1 MRPLSSPPCGRPSYV
16 LCVALLALAGCG
28 GGDDAAAGSAST
40 AASTPSAAGITCKKV
55 AAPEP
60 KGAQHLS
67 KPTATLPAGKRYD
80 VDLQTNCGTITI
92 RLATGRAPK
101 TSASFADL
109 VKRGFYDG
117 LTFHRVVHDFV
128 IQGGD
133 PLGTG
138 LGGPGYT
145 VVEKPP
151 ADTAYTTGVVAM
163 AKTEADPSG
172 ASGSQFFIVTA
183 PDAGLPPDYAVA
195 GGVVRGHGRRAA
207 HRQAPGRRA
216 GPPDLARRHR
226 EGDAQNRVSRG
237 SAGSRQSG
245 SSWRASLTA
254 SPTARMPVCS
264 SGAQSSSSP
273 AGVGAA
279 VQPRVLGLGR
289 EHHRHAVVDV
299 GELLG
304 GRRW

>member
-1 MRPLSSPPCGRPSYV
+1 MRPTLLA

-28 GGDDAAAGSAST
+28 DDGGTASSTT
-40 AASTPSAAGITCKKV
+40 AASTPAAGAIRCKKV

-67 KPTATLPAGKRYD
+67 RPKAALPAGKRYD
-80 VDLQTNCGTITI
+80 VDLETNCGTITL

-101 TSASFADL
+101 TAASFADL

-117 LTFHRVVHDFV
+117 LIFHRVVHGFV

-151 ADTAYTTGVVAM
+151 GATAYTTGVVAM
-163 AKTEADPSG
+163 AKTEADPPG

-183 PDAGLPPDYAVA
+183 PNAQLPPDYAVA
-195 GGVVRGHGRRAA
+195 GGVVRGMNVAQYIGKL
-207 HRQAPGRRA
+207 PV
-216 GPPDLARRHR
+216 
-226 EGDAQNRVSRG
+226 DAQERP
-237 SAGSRQSG
+237 
-245 SSWRASLTA
+245 T
-254 SPTARMPVCS
+254 SP
-264 SGAQSSSSP
+264 
-273 AGVGAA
+273 
-279 VQPRVLGLGR
+279 
-289 EHHRHAVVDV
+289 VVIEKATLRT
-299 GELLG
+299 G
-304 GRRW
+304 

>member
-1 MRPLSSPPCGRPSYV
+1 VSAPIILAAVRPT
-16 LCVALLALAGCG
+16 LLALCAVLLLAGCG
-28 GGDDAAAGSAST
+28 SDDDKAAST
-40 AASTPSAAGITCKKV
+40 AAAPAAAGVTCKKV

-60 KGAQHLS
+60 KGEQDL
-67 KPTATLPAGKRYD
+67 KRPKTTLEPGKRYD

-117 LTFHRVVHDFV
+117 LTFHRVVKGFV

-138 LGGPGYT
+138 MGGPGYT

-151 ADTAYTTGVVAM
+151 ADIAYTTGIVAM
-163 AKTEADPSG
+163 AKTEADPAG

-195 GGVVRGHGRRAA
+195 GGVVRGMNVAQHIEKL
-207 HRQAPGRRA
+207 PV
-216 GPPDLARRHR
+216 
-226 EGDAQNRVSRG
+226 DAEDRP
-237 SAGSRQSG
+237 
-245 SSWRASLTA
+245 T
-254 SPTARMPVCS
+254 SP
-264 SGAQSSSSP
+264 
-273 AGVGAA
+273 
-279 VQPRVLGLGR
+279 
-289 EHHRHAVVDV
+289 VVI
-299 GELLG
+299 EKATL
-304 GRRW
+304 RTE